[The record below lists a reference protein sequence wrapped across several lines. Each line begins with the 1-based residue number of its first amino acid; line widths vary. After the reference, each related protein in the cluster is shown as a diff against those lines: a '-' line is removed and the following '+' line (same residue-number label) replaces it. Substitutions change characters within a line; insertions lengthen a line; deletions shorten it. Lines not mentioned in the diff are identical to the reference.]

1 VIDRQVRS
9 FGIVSAAVMAL
20 YAVTACRTVG
30 PGDSGELTAVMV
42 SWGVAHPPGYPLLSL
57 LGNLVHRL
65 PFPGEPAFLLN
76 LLSALFGA
84 LAAGVLAMA
93 VSRWTGDA
101 TAGIVAG
108 LALGVSRVFWEY
120 ALVVEVF
127 SLNALFGALLIW
139 LLAELV
145 RSRDEGKP
153 AMWTIPAMALVSV
166 QALTHHLT
174 LVLVAVPVGLTV
186 LLLLARPEENGLD
199 PKGVAR
205 AFGLSVVA
213 ALVGLL
219 PLLYLPLAAA
229 RDPVLAWGEAFSPT
243 GFVRQLL
250 RSDYGTGTL
259 MSPWGVA
266 KLVIDEGAHV
276 APGLGHHFFRFWTE
290 IPRSWGWLAPPV
302 ALAGAVLPFREPGS
316 PWRMVL
322 VLWVGLLAMFFLRVN
337 SPLIPLHLGVTERFY
352 ILHHVV
358 VAFLF
363 GCGLA
368 ALLAAARKRGAAPRA
383 AVLVLALVATVAG
396 PVVLHG
402 RDVSMHDNR
411 FSADLGLNFTT
422 GLPDS
427 AFLLSEGD
435 LLHNAFY
442 YQQLAMRRRTDVEY
456 VDLQKLT
463 YEWYVRQ
470 IRRSGRFRLPER
482 MTHYSSEP
490 ESQSVDWLKL
500 NTGPGGHPVAAV
512 SVQDVSYMKE
522 WNLLPQGMWWVFRR
536 KSDGVDIDSLAAR
549 AEVIIRAWKLDS
561 LDRHYHDRSWEVAQ
575 RETYWRALAYVGALI
590 QFADDTALE
599 HPRPGP
605 TGYAAEL
612 RATAQRLAGPDSST
626 VRALEAEMYQRLLVS
641 GLTHFG
647 RIVTPAELAVKM
659 VSLAEEAVA
668 MGPNDPLALG
678 RLADLLQADPAR
690 WSPVRHLELRRRLVD
705 AAPGDEAALGNY
717 VQIVIDGFRNG
728 QVDSAVELAGV
739 IRRQERYVALLKT
752 AAQLSDEPTLIA
764 RIAKWESYLRDARG
778 LATRMNGGRPPAPP
792 PTPPK

>member
-1 VIDRQVRS
+1 MTGRQFQS
-9 FGIVSAAVMAL
+9 FGIVTAAVMAL
-20 YAVTACRTVG
+20 YAMTACRTVG

-57 LGNLVHRL
+57 LGNLLHHL

-76 LLSALFGA
+76 LMSALFGA

-93 VSRWTGDA
+93 VTRA
-101 TAGIVAG
+101 TDNQSAGLLAG

-120 ALVVEVF
+120 SLVVEVF
-127 SLNALFGALLIW
+127 SLNALFGALLLW
-139 LLAELV
+139 LLTELV
-145 RSRDEGKP
+145 RSRDEGTP
-153 AMWTIPAMALVSV
+153 SLWTIPLMALVAA

-174 LVLVAVPVGLTV
+174 LVLVAVPVGLTTLLLVARPAENGFEGARIGRAFVLAGAAV
-186 LLLLARPEENGLD
+186 LL
-199 PKGVAR
+199 
-205 AFGLSVVA
+205 
-213 ALVGLL
+213 GLL
-219 PLLYLPLAAA
+219 PLLYLPLASA

-250 RSDYGTGTL
+250 RSAYGSGTL

-266 KLVIDEGAHV
+266 KLVLDMGAQV
-276 APGLGHHFFRFWTE
+276 APSLGHHFLRFWME
-290 IPRSWGWLAPPV
+290 IPRSLGWLLPFL
-302 ALAGAVLPFREPGS
+302 ALAGTVALFRESRS
-316 PWRMVL
+316 PWRTFL
-322 VLWVGLLAMFFLRVN
+322 VSWLGMLAIFFLRVN

-358 VAFLF
+358 LAFL
-363 GCGLA
+363 GGVGLA
-368 ALLAAARKRGAAPRA
+368 RTLDFLRERWGETARRA
-383 AVLVLALVATVAG
+383 FLALAMVALVVA
-396 PVVLHG
+396 PVGLYS
-402 RDVSMHDNR
+402 RDVSMKDNH

-427 AFLLSEGD
+427 SFLLSEGD

-442 YQQLAMRRRTDVEY
+442 YQQLALARRTDVEF

-470 IRRSGRFRLPER
+470 IRRRGRFRLPEK

-500 NTGPGGHPVAAV
+500 NTGPGGHEVAAV
-512 SVQDVSYMKE
+512 SVQDVSYMNE

-536 KSDGVDIDSLAAR
+536 KSDIVDIDSLAIR
-549 AEVIIRAWKLDS
+549 AEVIVRGWKLDS
-561 LDRHYHDRSWEVAQ
+561 LDRHYHERSWETAQ

-590 QFADDTALE
+590 QFADDIGYE
-599 HPRPGP
+599 HPAKGP

-612 RATAQRLAGPDSST
+612 RARAEAIAGKDASS

-641 GLTHFG
+641 GLKHFG
-647 RIVTPAELAVKM
+647 KIQDPAELAVKM
-659 VSLAEEAVA
+659 VTLAEEAVA
-668 MGPNDPLALG
+668 MGPTDPIALG

-705 AAPGDEAALGNY
+705 AKPGDEASLGNY
-717 VQIVIDGFRNG
+717 VQIVIDGFKNG
-728 QVDSAVELAGV
+728 QVDSATELPGV
-739 IRRQERYVALLKT
+739 IERQKRYIALVLKAT
-752 AAQLSDEPTLIA
+752 ELSDEPTLIA
-764 RIAKWESYLRDARG
+764 RLAKWKSYLTDTEKLQAR
-778 LATRMNGGRPPAPP
+778 LAAERG
-792 PTPPK
+792 K